1 MTTRARRSVEW
12 LVLAT
17 LATASGCHQSLNLLP
32 PVDAGAAA
40 DRGVTVQGDAP
51 VGPDAG
57 VALDASGDAA
67 TASVDAALAVDGGPD
82 VTSPDATCGATTV
95 AARRQ
100 PMNLLIVLDRSGS
113 MSQGN
118 KWMAAVRGL
127 RALLTRLDGSTRVG
141 ITLFPAPTGMAD
153 VVATY
158 GTPNVSIQ
166 ELSVSRPRIESLLD
180 SATPNGNTPMNC
192 AMEGTRSYYDA
203 FTMDGSRNVILI
215 TDGAPTQECTTAP
228 TCTPGPG
235 DIREF
240 LACVMNQERIASDA
254 VRVSVARGA
263 RGTPP
268 IGYFIAGTP
277 EASEVFLSDLA
288 FTGNQPRAPGCQA
301 TNTCHYRLETTTFEA
316 DLTRALDDIRARAT
330 SCDFAIDVDPSRVDF
345 ARVSVGVT
353 SATGA
358 PVTVARDPGHTDGW
372 DYSAGMRSVVFYG
385 PACERVR
392 NDVAAQV
399 RIVFGCS

>member
-1 MTTRARRSVEW
+1 M
-12 LVLAT
+12 VLAT
-17 LATASGCHQSLNLLP
+17 LATASGCHERLNLLP
-32 PVDAGAAA
+32 PIDAAAAVDRGAAMP
-40 DRGVTVQGDAP
+40 GDAP
-51 VGPDAG
+51 VANDAG
-57 VALDASGDAA
+57 VALDAPVDTA
-67 TASVDAALAVDGGPD
+67 TAPVDAAPAVDGGPD
-82 VTSPDATCGATTV
+82 VASPDATCGTTTV

-113 MSQGN
+113 MTTGMPSR
-118 KWMAAVRGL
+118 WTSAVRGL
-127 RALLTRLDGSTRVG
+127 RALLTRLDDSTRVG

-153 VVATY
+153 AVATY
-158 GTPNVSIQ
+158 GTPNIPIQ

-180 SATPNGNTPMNC
+180 SSSPDGNTPMNC
-192 AMEGTRSYYDA
+192 AMEGTRSYYES

-215 TDGAPTQECTTAP
+215 TDGAPTQECTGAP

-277 EASEVFLSDLA
+277 EASDVFLSDLA
-288 FTGNQPRAPGCQA
+288 YTGNQPRAPGCQA
-301 TNTCHYRLETTTFEA
+301 TNTCHYRLETSTFEA

-345 ARVSVGVT
+345 SRVSVGVT

-358 PVTVARDPGHTDGW
+358 PLTVARDPGHTDGW

-392 NDVAAQV
+392 NDAAAQV